1 VIGRYLQVYDNV
13 KRSYDAHRLARENIT
28 NSLARFGI
36 DVNVV
41 KAGKVLPSDLAG
53 VDIIFAAGGDGTFL
67 RAAQA
72 VVGDIPVL
80 GVNTDPSLSQGALTC
95 CKLDLTGGRH
105 PEFDRIIR
113 RVQEGDYRTM
123 YHDRLVVK
131 IVNAEGQETI
141 LPQFVLNEVLL
152 TVTDPAKPTVLD
164 IGIDDFEREK
174 IRCSG
179 MVVW

>member
-1 VIGRYLQVYDNV
+1 M
-13 KRSYDAHRLARENIT
+13 NI
-28 NSLARFGI
+28 
-36 DVNVV
+36 V
-41 KAGKVLPSDLAG
+41 KAGKVLPSDLVG
-53 VDIIFAAGGDGTFL
+53 VDIILAAGGDGTFL

-80 GVNTDPSLSQGALTC
+80 GVNTDPALSQGALTC
-95 CKLDLTGGRH
+95 CKLDLTGGSN

-113 RVQEGDYRTM
+113 RVQQGDYRTM

-141 LPQFVLNEVLL
+141 LPQYVLNEVLL

-164 IGIDDFEREK
+164 IGIDDYEREK

-179 MVVW
+179 VVVW

>member
-1 VIGRYLQVYDNV
+1 M
-13 KRSYDAHRLARENIT
+13 
-28 NSLARFGI
+28 
-36 DVNVV
+36 
-41 KAGKVLPSDLAG
+41 KAGKVRPSDLAG

-72 VVGDIPVL
+72 VCGDIPVL

-105 PEFDRIIR
+105 PEFENIIR
-113 RVQEGDYRTM
+113 RLHQGDFRVM

-141 LPQFVLNEVLL
+141 LPQYVLNEVLL

-164 IGIDDFEREK
+164 IGIDDVEREK

-179 MVVW
+179 IVVWYIYIFHKFIYPSIHPSSHHPFTHSLIYLTIYNFDFNFFL